1 MSLIRSLP
9 DEVIS
14 LISAGEVIDSI
25 ASAVRELVENSI
37 DAQANRLK
45 IELFSDSFTIQVT
58 DNGVGMDYNNLQ
70 KAALAHSTSKINSK
84 QDLWQISQLGFRG
97 EALHSLAQLGD
108 LVISSCHSQQS
119 AWKVAYDHQGI
130 PKSLPQPV
138 AQAQGTVVRVSRLF
152 GECPHRLNLLPS
164 MPQQIRQVQ
173 KQIYDLAIAHPH
185 ISWQVELDGKSWVQ
199 IWSAESMQS
208 TITQILP
215 NLKADDLA
223 YSAGLDLSL
232 LIGLPHRYHRPRPDW
247 VKVIVNGRV
256 IKHPELEQGIMHC
269 FQRTIP
275 RHRFPLC
282 IVHLHLAPQQID
294 WHRHANK
301 SEVYLDQVPAI
312 QEKIHR
318 AISDLLKVSHSD
330 YAAPTMPIFKLS
342 ESQGIYT
349 APSGLRAIAQVM
361 QTYILAEGNNAI
373 YLVEQHIA
381 HERVLYEALEQAW
394 EVVPIAEPVLLQNL
408 TEEQVQQ
415 LASIPLNIEQFGH
428 NTWAVRSL
436 PQLLVNQPEK
446 VSILLEMSQQKDLTM
461 AMAQLACRTA
471 LKNATALDLPAMQ
484 NLLNQ
489 WHKVRNPH
497 TCPHGRPIC
506 LRLDSDDLAR
516 IFRRRWL
523 LNQ

>member
-1 MSLIRSLP
+1 MSLIRPLP
-9 DEVIS
+9 LEVIS
-14 LISAGEVIDSI
+14 LISAGEVIDSL
-25 ASAVRELVENSI
+25 AGAVRELAENAI

-45 IELFSDSFTIQVT
+45 IELFTDSLTIQVI
-58 DNGVGMDYNNLQ
+58 DNGVGMDYDNLQ

-84 QDLWQISQLGFRG
+84 QDLWHISQLGFRG

-108 LVISSCHSQQS
+108 LVISSCPANQP

-130 PKSLPQPV
+130 PKTLPQPV
-138 AQAQGTVVRVSRLF
+138 AQAQGTVVRVSHLFADYPQRLK
-152 GECPHRLNLLPS
+152 LLPS
-164 MPQQIRQVQ
+164 MAQQIRQVQ
-173 KQIYDLAIAHPH
+173 RQIYDLAIANPH
-185 ISWQVELDGKSWVQ
+185 VSWQVELDSKPWMQ
-199 IWSAESMQS
+199 IWSAESMQG
-208 TITQILP
+208 TVTQILP
-215 NLKADDLA
+215 NLRADDLA
-223 YSAGLDLSL
+223 YQAGSDLSL

-247 VKVIVNGRV
+247 LKIIANGRV
-256 IKHPELEQGIMHC
+256 IKQPELEQAILHS

-282 IVHLHLAPQQID
+282 IVHLHLAPEQID

-301 SEVYLDQVPAI
+301 SEVYLDQVPEI

-318 AISDLLKVSHSD
+318 AISDLFRISQSD
-330 YAAPTMPIFKLS
+330 YSTPTAPLFKLS
-342 ESQGIYT
+342 ETQGSYG
-349 APSGLRAIAQVM
+349 APSSLRAIAQVM

-373 YLVEQHIA
+373 YLVEQHTA
-381 HERVLYEALEQAW
+381 HERVLYEALQEAW
-394 EVVPIAEPVLLQNL
+394 AVTRIAEPVLLEHL
-408 TEEQVQQ
+408 TTEQVQQ
-415 LASIPLNIEQFGH
+415 IASIPLDIEQFGVH
-428 NTWAVRSL
+428 TWAVRSL
-436 PQLLVNQPEK
+436 PKLLVDHPDK
-446 VSILLEMSQQKDLTM
+446 VSILVEMSQQKDLTL

-471 LKNATALDLPAMQ
+471 LKNATDLDLPTMQ